1 MSKWDEESLNR
12 LLAEL
17 ELELTVNDTVQDL
30 IKELKK
36 GYFLVNVS
44 TTDVGGDHNEVPTEE
59 NQNCHFGVYNDDMD
73 EIENFYDPFIIGYEK
88 ILKKYN

>member
-30 IKELKK
+30 IKELKR
-36 GYFLVNVS
+36 GRRR
-44 TTDVGGDHNEVPTEE
+44 
-59 NQNCHFGVYNDDMD
+59 
-73 EIENFYDPFIIGYEK
+73 
-88 ILKKYN
+88 

>member
-1 MSKWDEESLNR
+1 MN
-12 LLAEL
+12 
-17 ELELTVNDTVQDL
+17 NDFNKKYDLQFYHSGGGCYHL

-36 GYFLVNVS
+36 GYFLVNTS